1 MYNTNEDEL
10 LLRVYKYEVLRG
22 EDSLSIDVCERIAGT
37 SHHKFMAFPIGLLGK
52 PEKEFVGFGETETE
66 ALRGCL
72 NRIRNISI
80 KDIVE
85 YSINSQESPE
95 AEE

>member
-1 MYNTNEDEL
+1 MYNIGGDEL
-10 LLRVYKYEVLRG
+10 LLRVYKYELLRG
-22 EDSLSIDVCERIAGT
+22 EERLRIDVCERIAGT

-52 PEKEFVGFGETETE
+52 PETEFVGFGETETE

-72 NRIRNISI
+72 NRIKNVSI

-85 YSINSQESPE
+85 YSINRQESPE

>member
-72 NRIRNISI
+72 NRIRNLSI
-80 KDIVE
+80 KNIVE
-85 YSINSQESPE
+85 YSINSQESAE

>member
-1 MYNTNEDEL
+1 MYNINEDEL

-22 EDSLSIDVCERIAGT
+22 EERLRIDVCERIGGT

-52 PEKEFVGFGETETE
+52 PEKNFVGFGETETE

-72 NRIRNISI
+72 NRIRNIFI

-85 YSINSQESPE
+85 YSINSQESDK
-95 AEE
+95 AE

>member
-1 MYNTNEDEL
+1 MYNINEDEL

-22 EDSLSIDVCERIAGT
+22 KESLRIDVCERIGGT

-52 PEKEFVGFGETETE
+52 PEKNFVGFGETETE

-85 YSINSQESPE
+85 YSINSQESDK
-95 AEE
+95 AE

>member
-1 MYNTNEDEL
+1 MYNIGKDEL
-10 LLRVYKYEVLRG
+10 LIRVYQYEILRG
-22 EDSLSIDVCERIAGT
+22 EETLRIDVCERIAGT

-72 NRIRNISI
+72 NRIKNISI

-85 YSINSQESPE
+85 YSINSQES
-95 AEE
+95 AEPGE

>member
-1 MYNTNEDEL
+1 MYNIGEDEL
-10 LLRVYKYEVLRG
+10 LLRVYKYELLRG
-22 EDSLSIDVCERIAGT
+22 EERLRIDVCERIGGT

-72 NRIRNISI
+72 NRIRDISI
-80 KDIVE
+80 KDIIE
-85 YSINSQESPE
+85 YSINSQSPAE
-95 AEE
+95 AD

>member
-1 MYNTNEDEL
+1 MYNINEDEL

-22 EDSLSIDVCERIAGT
+22 EESLRIDVCERIGGT

-72 NRIRNISI
+72 NRIRNLSI
-80 KDIVE
+80 KNIVE
-85 YSINSQESPE
+85 YSINSQESAE

>member
-1 MYNTNEDEL
+1 MYNINEDEL

-22 EDSLSIDVCERIAGT
+22 EESLRIDVCERIGGT

-52 PEKEFVGFGETETE
+52 PEKNFVGFGETETE

-85 YSINSQESPE
+85 YSINSQESDK
-95 AEE
+95 AE

>member
-1 MYNTNEDEL
+1 MYSINEGEL

-22 EDSLSIDVCERIAGT
+22 EDRLRIDVCERIAGT
-37 SHHKFMAFPIGLLGK
+37 SHHKFMAFPIGLLGT

-72 NRIRNISI
+72 NRIKNIPI

-85 YSINSQESPE
+85 YSINSREPAE
-95 AEE
+95 ADQ